1 MRPVNT
7 RARCP
12 VSCGL
17 EAVNT
22 VGWWVESKTCGADM
36 TELLLDLNV
45 LAMRGILTTFP
56 MLCFESV
63 VHSSHLYTGL

>member
-7 RARCP
+7 RAGCP

-36 TELLLDLNV
+36 AELLLDLNV
-45 LAMRGILTTFP
+45 LAMLGILTIFP
-56 MLCFESV
+56 MVCFESV
-63 VHSSHLYTGL
+63 VHSSHFHVAL